1 MPKDM
6 VEVRRPPTNQF
17 AEEPVARIGR
27 SQFDRSHGLKTTFDA
42 SYLYPI
48 LVDEVLPGDT
58 FTCKLNGFVRIL
70 SPLDSPIMDNIIL
83 ETFFFFIP
91 NRLVWDN
98 WQYFQGEHDD
108 AGAQDTDYTIPILSQ
123 AGSVSHNSG
132 VITWSGLAAHMGIPH
147 GAIPDN
153 IDISALPFRAYNL
166 VYNEWFRDQNLID
179 SLDVRNTSNG
189 PDNASSYYQIRKS
202 AKKHDYFT
210 SALPYLQ
217 KGDAEAVSIGTTAP
231 VIGIGV
237 DSQTVDSSVG
247 GTVYESDGGSRTY
260 VDHWL
265 GSTAGRVWIE
275 GDAPTGAYPQIF
287 ADLSAATGVTIN
299 NLRQSVAIQRLLER
313 DARGGTRYV
322 EMIKA
327 HFGVTSPDFRLQR
340 PEFLGGGKSF
350 INVTPVAN
358 TSDTATI
365 EQGELRAYGTGV
377 VANHSWAKS
386 FTEHGIILGIVRARG
401 DITYF
406 KGLERMWSRSTRYD
420 FYIPALANLG
430 EQAIYDRELWVAN
443 NSTDDTVFGYQE
455 RWSEYRQKF
464 SRVAGVLN
472 PDASSA
478 ISQWHLAEDFA
489 GRPDLN
495 QVFVED
501 QTPMSRVITTTTGP
515 DFLADF
521 WFDYKCARPIPV
533 HSIPSLMGMNF

>member
-1 MPKDM
+1 MPKEM

-17 AEEPVARIGR
+17 AQEPVARIGR

-58 FTCKLNGFVRIL
+58 FTMKLNGFARIF
-70 SPLDSPIMDNIIL
+70 SPLDAPVMDNITL
-83 ETFFFFIP
+83 ETFFFFVP
-91 NRLVWDN
+91 CRLLWQN
-98 WQYFQGEHDD
+98 WTYFQGEHDD
-108 AGAQDTDYTIPILSQ
+108 MGAQDTDYTIPVI
-123 AGSVSHNSG
+123 GGGMVSDHNGGAYDDDS
-132 VITWSGLAAHMGIPH
+132 LAAHMGIPH
-147 GAIPDN
+147 GADSSQ
-153 IDISALPFRAYNL
+153 IDINALPFRAYNL
-166 VYNEWFRDQNLID
+166 IYNEWFRDQNLID
-179 SLDVRNTSNG
+179 SISVLTGNG
-189 PDNASSYYQIRKS
+189 PDGATNYAIRRS

-237 DSQTVDSSVG
+237 DSQTVDSSVS

-313 DARGGTRYV
+313 DARGGTRYT

-350 INVTPVAN
+350 INVTAVAN
-358 TSDTATI
+358 TSDTSTV
-365 EQGELRAYGTGV
+365 EQGELRGVGTGV
-377 VANHSWAKS
+377 VAGHGWAKS
-386 FTEHGIILGIVRARG
+386 FTEHGYIIGLLRARG

-406 KGLERMWSRSTRYD
+406 KGLDRMWSRSTRYD
-420 FYIPALANLG
+420 FYLPALANLG
-430 EQAIYDRELWVAN
+430 EQSIYGRELWVAN

-464 SRVAGVLN
+464 SRVAGLFN
-472 PDASSA
+472 PDATGS
-478 ISQWHLAEDFA
+478 ISYWHLAEDFA
-489 GRPDLN
+489 SRPALN
-495 QVFVED
+495 QIFIED
-501 QTPMSRVITTTTGP
+501 YTPMSRVITDTTGD
-515 DFLADF
+515 DFIADL